1 MSDESNPLWIRLL
14 DDAIGLIVIV
24 VALVA
29 VLELAFS
36 FAYALEVLS
45 LGILAMGIAWIA
57 WGIFLVR
64 AKIYARIFMLATGIT
79 AIAISLF
86 DFIFFSLS
94 PNLLIIYPAIAMLLV
109 GVSRLALGFL
119 IGGVPLWVQMLQVLA
134 GILTINLAAFVF
146 IFSNI
151 NLPAMII
158 LLIISLVANG
168 LVRLIVGRTDVHQQY
183 LQPAD
188 SSAPSE

>member
-1 MSDESNPLWIRLL
+1 MSDESNPLWVRLL

-24 VALVA
+24 VAIVA

-45 LGILAMGIAWIA
+45 LGILAMGVAWIV

-64 AKIYARIFMLATGIT
+64 SNMYARIFMLATGII
-79 AIAISLF
+79 AIGISLF
-86 DFIFFSLS
+86 EFIFSSLS
-94 PNLLIIYPAIAMLLV
+94 PDLLIIYPAIAMLLV

-151 NLPAMII
+151 NLSAMII
-158 LLIISLVANG
+158 LLIISLIANG
-168 LVRLIVGRTDVHQQY
+168 LVRLIIGRTDVHKQW
-183 LQPAD
+183 LQPGD
-188 SSAPSE
+188 ESTPTV

>member
-1 MSDESNPLWIRLL
+1 MSDESNPIWVRLL

-45 LGILAMGIAWIA
+45 LGILAMGVAWIV
-57 WGIFLVR
+57 WGIFLV
-64 AKIYARIFMLATGIT
+64 KSNMYARIFMLATGVI
-79 AIAISLF
+79 AIGISLF
-86 DFIFFSLS
+86 EFIFSSLS
-94 PNLLIIYPAIAMLLV
+94 PGLLIIYPAIAMLLV
-109 GVSRLALGFL
+109 GVSRLVLGFL
-119 IGGVPLWVQMLQVLA
+119 IGDVPLWVQMLQVLA

-151 NLPAMII
+151 NLSAVII
-158 LLIISLVANG
+158 LLIISLIANG
-168 LVRLIVGRTDVHQQY
+168 LVRLIVGRTDVHQQC
-183 LQPAD
+183 LQPGDA
-188 SSAPSE
+188 STSTE

>member
-1 MSDESNPLWIRLL
+1 MSDESNPLWVRLL

-24 VALVA
+24 VAIVA

-45 LGILAMGIAWIA
+45 LGILAMGVAWIV

-64 AKIYARIFMLATGIT
+64 SNMYARIFMLATGII
-79 AIAISLF
+79 AIGISLF
-86 DFIFFSLS
+86 EFIFSSLS
-94 PNLLIIYPAIAMLLV
+94 PDLLIIYPAIAMLLV
-109 GVSRLALGFL
+109 GVSRLVLGFL

-151 NLPAMII
+151 NLSAMII
-158 LLIISLVANG
+158 LLIISLIANG
-168 LVRLIVGRTDVHQQY
+168 LVRLIIGRTDVHKQW
-183 LQPAD
+183 LQPGD
-188 SSAPSE
+188 ESAPTV